1 MALTVNTNIAS
12 LIAQK
17 NLNNTNNTLTKS
29 VERLSTGLR
38 INRAADD
45 AAGLA
50 LSTTLKAQIRSINQ
64 ASRNANDAVSLL
76 QIAESGLGEM
86 SNITLRMRE
95 LAEQAANEVLGD
107 TERGYLNDEYL
118 ALKSEINR
126 ISDVTEFAGKKLL
139 DGTISGSGVNFQIGF
154 QNTANDRLN
163 VAMGDTDAA
172 ALGLN
177 TTGADSISTAALAQS
192 VLSVI
197 DASAIAVLSDRRG
210 EHRCRAEPPG
220 VHDLQPRGSLRELLG
235 SELPDRGCGFRRG
248 DRYLRKE
255 PDPGPGRYRRARPG
269 EHPAPGRVDPA
280 VLRECATNRPGTP

>member
-29 VERLSTGLR
+29 IERLSTGLR

-76 QIAESGLGEM
+76 QTAESGLGEM

-139 DGTISGSGVNFQIGF
+139 DGTISGSGVNFQVGF
-154 QNTANDRLN
+154 QNSANDRLN
-163 VAMGDTDAA
+163 VAMADTDAA

-177 TTGADSISTAALAQS
+177 TTNADSISTAALAQS

-210 EHRCRAEPPG
+210 TIGAVQNRLEYTISNLASAAENFSAANSRIE
-220 VHDLQPRGSLRELLG
+220 DADFA
-235 SELPDRGCGFRRG
+235 SETATYVKNQILVQAGT
-248 DRYLRKE
+248 
-255 PDPGPGRYRRARPG
+255 
-269 EHPAPGRVDPA
+269 A
-280 VLRECATNRPGTP
+280 VLAQANILPQAALTLLS